1 MLQLRKKDLREMN
14 VLKFGY
20 CEIYHICQALDQIGY
35 TCWTYG
41 RNEDIYK
48 IPNSSY
54 FISTWYRPTWERPT
68 NEKKRDNLEKT
79 LKKNKSKRLKTE
91 RETRR
96 KKIQKKIEILLNEHI
111 KNLHN
116 KNK

>member
-1 MLQLRKKDLREMN
+1 MLQLRKKDLKEMN
-14 VLKFGY
+14 VLKFWY
-20 CEIYHICQALDQIGY
+20 CEIYYITQALDQVWY
-35 TCWTYG
+35 TCWIYG

-48 IPNSSY
+48 LPNSSY

-79 LKKNKSKRLKTE
+79 LKKNKAKRLQVDRDK
-91 RETRR
+91 R
-96 KKIQKKIEILLNEHI
+96 KRKIQKKIEKLLNEHI
-111 KNLHN
+111 KNLYS